1 MEEEMEVLVLVEEME
16 IEEVVQEDLVLV
28 VEDQAQVV
36 EEIQGLIEE
45 IDLEEIVEDDIYIKW
60 QKP

>member
-1 MEEEMEVLVLVEEME
+1 MEVLVLVEEME

-60 QKP
+60 L

>member
-1 MEEEMEVLVLVEEME
+1 MEVLVLVEEME